1 MPTDNLDNFKDQ
13 GPAVGSAVAPSKIGE
28 AALAFEVLEALPR
41 RGGWTLHLF
50 APVLSRA
57 LPKYITH
64 VTLKKSPACEPESD
78 KNRFANVHLMD
89 VPDECLRNETTT
101 PRDHSL
107 PYGALPLSPTFG
119 LAATFPLSLPHLLLG
134 PQPLPWIC
142 HLQHQSKP
150 FEHQQNLS
158 GASTSC
164 RIFGWCSK
172 VDPGGWTSL
181 TTFDTNQN

>member
-64 VTLKKSPACEPESD
+64 VTLKKVLPVSLSLIKIDSPMFISWMYLMNAFEMKQLLTKDHNDLCSGRTQGPFIALWRPASLS
-78 KNRFANVHLMD
+78 NFWARSHLST
-89 VPDECLRNETTT
+89 VAPSSVVRA
-101 PRDHSL
+101 SAS
-107 PYGALPLSPTFG
+107 ALNLSPS
-119 LAATFPLSLPHLLLG
+119 A
-134 PQPLPWIC
+134 
-142 HLQHQSKP
+142 SK
-150 FEHQQNLS
+150 
-158 GASTSC
+158 
-164 RIFGWCSK
+164 
-172 VDPGGWTSL
+172 
-181 TTFDTNQN
+181 